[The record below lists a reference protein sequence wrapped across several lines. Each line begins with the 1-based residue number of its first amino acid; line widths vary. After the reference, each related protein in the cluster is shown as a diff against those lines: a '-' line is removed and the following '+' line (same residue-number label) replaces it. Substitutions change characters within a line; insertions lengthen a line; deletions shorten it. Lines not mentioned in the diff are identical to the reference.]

1 MQVTNKFFEKKSV
14 KCFAISNVQKA
25 SEGELV
31 SKHTGTSEELSP
43 SRMPTTKTRKNRD
56 KQAAKQQQAQL
67 TNSTKSNKKLSK
79 KSKNSKTQPITQ
91 PKDCNSG
98 STLSDWYTRRLQTC
112 TGVFV

>member
-1 MQVTNKFFEKKSV
+1 
-14 KCFAISNVQKA
+14 
-25 SEGELV
+25 
-31 SKHTGTSEELSP
+31 
-43 SRMPTTKTRKNRD
+43 MPTTKTRKNRD
-56 KQAAKQQQAQL
+56 KQAAKQQQAHGQL

-91 PKDCNSG
+91 PKDCYSG